1 MMFSLPD
8 LPYNMEALAPHVS
21 KETLEFHHGKHH
33 AGYVTKLNNAIEGT
47 DYAGKSL
54 EEIVVAS
61 REKNDMGVFNN
72 AAQHWNHSFYWNSL
86 TGESSFDSNSSL
98 GQAIEKKWGSLDAFK
113 EAFNGKAAGNFG
125 SGWTWLVKTASG
137 DLDIVNTSN
146 AENTLGTDNTALLT
160 CDVWE
165 HAYYIDHRNARPA
178 YLKGFWEITNWDFA
192 QKNFG

>member
-1 MMFSLPD
+1 MFSLPN
-8 LPYNMEALAPHVS
+8 LPYSMDALAPHVS

-33 AGYVTKLNNAIEGT
+33 AGYIDKLNVAIEGT
-47 DYAGKSL
+47 DYASKSL
-54 EEIVVAS
+54 EDIIITS
-61 REKNDMGVFNN
+61 REKSDGGVFNN

-86 TGESSFDSNSSL
+86 TDNSSYNSGSSL

-113 EAFNGKAAGNFG
+113 EAFNAKAAGNFG

-178 YLKGFWEITNWDFA
+178 YLKGFWEIVNWDFA
-192 QKNFG
+192 QKNFA